1 MNSIVGILLAAG
13 ASRRF
18 GADKLTQRLPNG
30 ELVAVQAC
38 RNLLA
43 GTDTV
48 IAVVRPGNER
58 LAILLKAEGAQIIS
72 CVEAE
77 LGMSKSLAFGIR
89 SCFDASGW
97 LIGLADMPWIE
108 PTTITQVA
116 NALRSGAIIAAPSWQ
131 GRRGHP
137 VGFSK
142 ALGHEL
148 ILLTGD
154 EGAKALL
161 QTYHARLQIIP
172 CDDSG
177 ILRDID
183 KLEDL
188 HPSKKTK
195 EYAWQ

>member
-72 CVEAE
+72 CIEAE

-108 PTTITQVA
+108 PTTICQVA

-142 ALGHEL
+142 VLGHEL
-148 ILLTGD
+148 TLLTGD

-161 QTYHARLQIIP
+161 QTYHARLQIIH

-195 EYAWQ
+195 EHAWQ

>member
-1 MNSIVGILLAAG
+1 MNSIVGVLLAAG

-30 ELVAVQAC
+30 EVVAVQAC

-58 LAILLKAEGAQIIS
+58 LGILLKAEGAQIIS

-77 LGMSKSLAFGIR
+77 LGMSKSLTFGIR
-89 SCFDASGW
+89 SCFDAAGW
-97 LIGLADMPWIE
+97 LVGLADMPWIE
-108 PTTITQVA
+108 PTTISQVA
-116 NALRSGAIIAAPSWQ
+116 NSLRSGALIAAPSWQ

-148 ILLTGD
+148 TLLTGD
-154 EGAKALL
+154 EGAKVLL
-161 QTYHARLQIIP
+161 QTYHAQLQIIP

-195 EYAWQ
+195 EHAWQ

>member
-148 ILLTGD
+148 TLLTGD

-161 QTYHARLQIIP
+161 QTYHVQLQIIP